1 MQHILS
7 LAMLKLREGKESG
20 DYELRTIL
28 PTRESMAMVKR
39 RNGELTVRVTYIR
52 TPDSEI
58 RIARAISLL
67 LATAQPDE
75 DAEKSHT

>member
-1 MQHILS
+1 
-7 LAMLKLREGKESG
+7 
-20 DYELRTIL
+20 
-28 PTRESMAMVKR
+28 V
-39 RNGELTVRVTYIR
+39 ELTVRVTCIR

>member
-1 MQHILS
+1 
-7 LAMLKLREGKESG
+7 MLKLRDGKEIG
-20 DYELRTIL
+20 DYILRTFL
-28 PTRESMAMVKR
+28 PNPESRAMAKR
-39 RNGELTVRVTYIR
+39 TNVELTVRVTYIR

-67 LATAQPDE
+67 LATAHPDN

>member
-1 MQHILS
+1 
-7 LAMLKLREGKESG
+7 
-20 DYELRTIL
+20 
-28 PTRESMAMVKR
+28 MAKR
-39 RNGELTVRVTYIR
+39 SNGELTVRVTCIR

-75 DAEKSHT
+75 GSDNASDIENQGKDPSRSGNEYQGDSTDSG

>member
-1 MQHILS
+1 MQHILY
-7 LAMLKLREGKESG
+7 LAMLKLRDGRESG
-20 DYELRTIL
+20 DYILRTIL
-28 PTRESMAMVKR
+28 PTRESRAMAKR
-39 RNGELTVRVTYIR
+39 TNVELTVRVTYIR

>member
-1 MQHILS
+1 MYHISS
-7 LAMLKLREGKESG
+7 LVMLKLRPGKESG
-20 DYELRTIL
+20 DYILRTIL
-28 PTRESMAMVKR
+28 PTRESRAMAKR
-39 RNGELTVRVTYIR
+39 RNVELTVRVTYIR